1 MLPDEVEDFLNYLES
16 IKGKSPNTIKA
27 YKSDLKLF
35 FRFMIIH
42 KELAF
47 ITNETEFKNLDL
59 SMIDI
64 NFIQS
69 IKLRDFYAF
78 LKFLDSERSNHSHAK
93 ARKVATLK
101 AFFKFLNTKLKVIT
115 INPAEE
121 LESPKIEKRHPIYL
135 SLDES
140 ISLLQNMDK
149 TDVNYYRDYCILT
162 LFLNCGMR
170 LSELC
175 AITTNK
181 IKGDTLTVIGKGNKE
196 RTIYLNDACMQAI
209 NNYLPFRD
217 VAKTNL
223 IDRNFLF
230 LSRIHRKLTPR
241 SVEYLVKKH
250 LQNSNLLQN
259 KLSPHKLRHT
269 AATLMYKYG
278 NVDIRALQSI
288 LGHENVSTTQIY
300 THIDNDRL
308 REAVK
313 SNPLANIKNED

>member
-1 MLPDEVEDFLNYLES
+1 MLPEEVEDFLNYLES

-42 KELAF
+42 RELEF
-47 ITNETEFKNLDL
+47 VTNESEFKNLDL
-59 SMIDI
+59 SIIDI
-64 NFIQS
+64 SFIQA

-101 AFFKFLNTKLKVIT
+101 AFFKFLNTKLKVIST
-115 INPAEE
+115 NPAEE

-140 ISLLQNMDK
+140 ITLLKTMDK
-149 TDVNYYRDYCILT
+149 MDVNYYRDYCILT

-175 AITTNK
+175 AITINK
-181 IKGDTLTVIGKGNKE
+181 IKGDTLTVIGKGDKE
-196 RTIYLNDACMQAI
+196 RTIYLNDSCMQSI
-209 NNYLPFRD
+209 NDYLPFRD
-217 VAKTNL
+217 ISKVNL
-223 IDRNFLF
+223 KDRDFLF
-230 LSRIHRKLTPR
+230 LSRMNRKLTPR

-250 LQNSNLLQN
+250 LKNSNLLQD

-278 NVDIRALQSI
+278 DVDIRALQSI

-300 THIDNDRL
+300 THIDNERL
-308 REAVK
+308 REAIK
-313 SNPLANIKNED
+313 ANPLANIKKED